1 MMLWY
6 LLALLVINGYL
17 SAVVAGRFGL
27 VGKRWAIAGLLTGPA
42 VYSVI
47 NVKQR
52 MLLRKSLG
60 FVFTRISA

>member
-1 MMLWY
+1 M
-6 LLALLVINGYL
+6 
-17 SAVVAGRFGL
+17 SAIVAGRFGL